1 MKIDKEILIDTIKE
15 EIEWCNNKHNKE
27 KNGIS
32 DNESNYFIKGL
43 EQSIVLINQIEE

>member
-1 MKIDKEILIDTIKE
+1 MKVDKDILIDIIKK

-32 DNESNYFIKGL
+32 DNQSKYFIQGL
-43 EQSIVLINQIEE
+43 EQSITLINQIE